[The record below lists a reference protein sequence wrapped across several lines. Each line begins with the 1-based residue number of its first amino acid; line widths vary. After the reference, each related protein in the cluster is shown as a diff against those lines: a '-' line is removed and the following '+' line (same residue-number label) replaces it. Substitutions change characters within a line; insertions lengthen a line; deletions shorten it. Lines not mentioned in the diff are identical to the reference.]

1 MLKFK
6 EIIISTIIS
15 VICVVAFVLMVKY
28 SLNEEIKVIKNQDK
42 TYLKYIEDNKQEGVK

>member
-15 VICVVAFVLMVKY
+15 VICAVAFVLIVEY